1 MKSILDFVGK
11 SLVVVGALMFF
22 ALTFIVKSDGVSG
35 TQDLF
40 GLTVPQPPD
49 FIAFIPYL
57 GYVIGVLFEM
67 VSLHGIVSLA
77 LPLTLII
84 IGLKVSKSLKVSR
97 KEVIPEKIQKS
108 ALELQKEIEERY
120 YK

>member
-1 MKSILDFVGK
+1 MKSTLDFVGK

-49 FIAFIPYL
+49 FTAFIPYL
-57 GYVIGVLFEM
+57 GYVIGKLFEM
-67 VSLHGIVSLA
+67 ISLHGLVSLA
-77 LPLTLII
+77 LPLMII
-84 IGLKVSKSLKVSR
+84 VIGLKVSESSRVSS
-97 KEVIPEKIQKS
+97 KEVIPEKFQKS
-108 ALELQKEIEERY
+108 ALELQKEIEEHH